1 MYSTTLF
8 SHQSRPHSRANV
20 AFRCAVLLVA
30 GFLLLSARAGA
41 APSLIL
47 HHGRIVTV
55 DDRFSIVEAV
65 AVTGDRVSAVGRNDD
80 ILSLKDGTTELVDL
94 KGAMVLPGLMDS
106 HSHPVG
112 AATTEF
118 DHPIPDIEDI
128 ASLLAYIKD
137 RTRVVPEGSLIGV
150 SQVFITRLRE
160 QRYPTKDEL
169 DSVAPRHPVAFRT
182 GPDTMLN
189 SLALQLA
196 GIDSHFALPE
206 GSPGRVERDENGN
219 PTGLVRTFSPKI
231 KAPAPRKNPSED
243 ETLELVRKLFADY
256 NSVGFTTIADR
267 GASKGNI
274 AVYSKLRDT
283 RSLSVRLRLSHTFS
297 TGAQWRTTELAIE
310 EIASHPLREPDS
322 MLQII
327 GTKVWLDGGMLTGSA
342 FMEQPWGVSKM
353 YGISD
358 PSYRGV
364 QQIPTE
370 TLQRMVRTVA
380 SKGMQFTAHSVGDA
394 AVATLL
400 GVYEEVSREL
410 PLRDTRPCITHCN
423 FMSPDSIAKASRLGA
438 VIDLQ
443 PVWFHL
449 DGATLLKQF
458 GEERLKRFQPLR
470 ALFDAGVP
478 VGGGSDHMQKIG
490 SLRSINPYNPWLG
503 MWIAVSRK
511 CRSLESPLH
520 PEGGLSRREAIQ
532 MFTINNA
539 RILLMEREAG
549 SLEPGKL
556 ADMVLIDRDVLE
568 CPIDELAGTRVL
580 KTWLGGKSVFSADGA
595 GRDPVR

>member
-1 MYSTTLF
+1 LGAAIPSFAAHVL
-8 SHQSRPHSRANV
+8 
-20 AFRCAVLLVA
+20 AVL
-30 GFLLLSARAGA
+30 FLSAASA
-41 APSLIL
+41 LPAPSLIL

-55 DDRFSIVEAV
+55 DERFSIAEAI
-65 AVTGDRVSAVGRNDD
+65 AVTGDRVTAVGSNEDV
-80 ILSLKDGTTELVDL
+80 LSLKDGATELVDL
-94 KGAMVLPGLMDS
+94 QGAMVLPGLMDS

-128 ASLLAYIKD
+128 ASLLQYINE

-160 QRYPTKDEL
+160 RRYPTREEL
-169 DSVAPRHPVAFRT
+169 DRVAPRHPVAFRT

-196 GIDSHFALPE
+196 GIDAQFALPE
-206 GSPGRVERDENGN
+206 GSPGKVERDEKGN

-231 KAPAPRKNPSED
+231 NAPAPRKSPD
-243 ETLELVRKLFADY
+243 AAETLELVRKLFADY

-274 AVYSKLRDT
+274 AVYSKLRDGD
-283 RSLSVRLRLSHTFS
+283 SLSVRLRLSHTFS

-310 EIASHPLREPDS
+310 EIAAHPLRKPDP

-342 FMEQPWGVSKM
+342 FMEQPWGVSQM

-358 PSYRGV
+358 PAYRGV

-370 TLQRMVRTVA
+370 TLVRMVRAVA

-400 GVYEEVSREL
+400 GAYEEVGREL
-410 PLRDTRPCITHCN
+410 PLRETRPCVTHCN
-423 FMSPDSIAKASRLGA
+423 FMSPDSIAKAARLGA

-443 PVWFHL
+443 PIWFHL

-458 GEERLKRFQPLR
+458 GLERLSRFQPLR
-470 ALFDAGVP
+470 ALFDARVP

-503 MWIAVSRK
+503 MWIAVSRQ
-511 CRSLESPLH
+511 CRSLDGPLH
-520 PEGGLSRREAIQ
+520 PEGGLSRKEAVRL
-532 MFTINNA
+532 FTSNNA
-539 RILLMEREAG
+539 RILLLEKEAG
-549 SLEPGKL
+549 SLEPGKF
-556 ADMVLIDRDVLE
+556 ADMVLLDRDVLE
-568 CPIDELAGTRVL
+568 CPLERLADTRVL
-580 KTWLGGKSVFSADGA
+580 KTWLGGKPVFVAEGPRQA
-595 GRDPVR
+595 PAR

>member
-1 MYSTTLF
+1 MYLNTLRSFQIRVSLWGASTF
-8 SHQSRPHSRANV
+8 KSAAYIV
-20 AFRCAVLLVA
+20 AA
-30 GFLLLSARAGA
+30 LLLSARQTGA
-41 APSLIL
+41 APTFIL

-55 DDRFSIVEAV
+55 DERFSVMEAV
-65 AVTGDRVSAVGRNDD
+65 AVTGDRVSAVGKNDE
-80 ILSLKDGTTELVDL
+80 ILLLKDATTELVDL
-94 KGAMVLPGLMDS
+94 KGAMILPGLMDS

-128 ASLLAYIKD
+128 ASLLSYIAD
-137 RTRVVPEGSLIGV
+137 RTQVVPEGSLIGV

-160 QRYPTKDEL
+160 QRYPTRDEL
-169 DSVAPRHPVAFRT
+169 DRVAPRHPVAFRT

-196 GIDSHFALPE
+196 GIDSNFALPE

-310 EIASHPLREPDS
+310 EIASHPLREPDL

-511 CRSLESPLH
+511 CRSLETPLH

-539 RILLMEREAG
+539 RILLMERETG

-556 ADMVLIDRDVLE
+556 ADMVLIDRDVLK
-568 CPIDELAGTRVL
+568 CPIDQLAGTRVL
-580 KTWLGGKSVFSADGA
+580 KTWLGGKPVFSADGA

>member
-1 MYSTTLF
+1 MNPSIPTR
-8 SHQSRPHSRANV
+8 SRPRPAQTR
-20 AFRCAVLLVA
+20 FRLRSLVTQCFA
-30 GFLLLSARAGA
+30 ALCLSATSALA

-55 DDRFSIVEAV
+55 DGSFSIAEAM
-65 AVTGDRVSAVGRNDD
+65 AVTGERISAVGKNED
-80 ILSLKDGTTELVDL
+80 ILSLKDSTTELVDL

-118 DHPIPDIEDI
+118 DHPIPDISDI
-128 ASLLAYIKD
+128 PSLLSYISE
-137 RTRVVPEGSLIGV
+137 RARVVPEGSQIGI

-160 QRYPTKDEL
+160 QRYPTREEL
-169 DSVAPRHPVAFRT
+169 DRVAPRHPVAFRT

-189 SLALQLA
+189 SLAMKLA
-196 GIDSHFALPE
+196 GIDSKFVLPE
-206 GSPGRVERDENGN
+206 GSPGRVEKDAEGN
-219 PTGLVRTFSPKI
+219 PTGLVRSFSPKI
-231 KAPAPRKNPSED
+231 NAPAPRKNPNET
-243 ETLELVRKLFADY
+243 ETLEMVRKLFSDY

-274 AVYSKLRDT
+274 AVYSKLKESN
-283 RSLSVRLRLSHTFS
+283 SLSVRLRLSHTFA
-297 TGAQWRTTELAIE
+297 TGAQWRSTELAIE
-310 EIASHPLREPDS
+310 EIAAHPLRKPDP

-342 FMEQPWGVSKM
+342 FMEQPWGVSQI

-358 PSYRGV
+358 PAYRGV

-370 TLQRMVRTVA
+370 TLVRMVRTVA
-380 SKGMQFTAHSVGDA
+380 SKGLQFTAHSVGDG

-400 GVYEEVSREL
+400 AAYEEVGRDL

-423 FMSPDSIAKASRLGA
+423 FMSPVSIAKAARLGA

-443 PVWFHL
+443 PIWFHL

-458 GEERLKRFQPLR
+458 GNERLTRFQPLR
-470 ALFDAGVP
+470 ALFDANVP

-503 MWIAVSRK
+503 MWIAVARK
-511 CRSLESPLH
+511 CRSLEAPLH
-520 PEGGLSRREAIQ
+520 PEGGISRKEAIQ

-539 RILLMEREAG
+539 KILLLEKEAG

-556 ADMVLIDRDVLE
+556 ADMILLDRDVME
-568 CPIDELAGTRVL
+568 CPIDQLADTRVL
-580 KTWLGGKSVFSADGA
+580 KTWLGGRPVFASDATPKGV
-595 GRDPVR
+595 GK

>member
-1 MYSTTLF
+1 MYLTTLF
-8 SHQSRPHSRANV
+8 SHRSRLPSRAKS
-20 AFRCAVLLVA
+20 ACSFTARIMAVLLLFAA
-30 GFLLLSARAGA
+30 GSVA

-55 DDRFSIVEAV
+55 DERFSIVEAI
-65 AVTGDRVSAVGRNDD
+65 AVTGDRISAVGRNED
-80 ILSLKDGTTELVDL
+80 ILSLKDGGTELVDL
-94 KGAMVLPGLMDS
+94 KGAMILPGLMDS

-128 ASLLAYIKD
+128 ASLLDYIAE
-137 RTRVVPEGSLIGV
+137 RTRVVPEGSLIGI

-160 QRYPTKDEL
+160 QRYPTREEL
-169 DSVAPRHPVAFRT
+169 DRIAPRHPVAFRT

-231 KAPAPRKNPSED
+231 NAPAPRRNPNE
-243 ETLELVRKLFADY
+243 EQTLELVRKLFADY

-274 AVYSKLRDT
+274 AVYSKLRDAQ
-283 RSLSVRLRLSHTFS
+283 SLSVRLRLSHTFS
-297 TGAQWRTTELAIE
+297 SGAQWRTTELAIE
-310 EIASHPLREPDS
+310 EIASHPLRKPDP

-342 FMEQPWGVSKM
+342 YMEQPWGVSKM

-358 PSYRGV
+358 PAYRGV

-423 FMSPDSIAKASRLGA
+423 FMSPESIAKAARLGA

-443 PVWFHL
+443 PIWFHL

-458 GEERLKRFQPLR
+458 GEERLSRFQPLR

-490 SLRSINPYNPWLG
+490 GLRSINPYNPWLG

-511 CRSLESPLH
+511 CRSLPTPLD
-520 PEGGLSRREAIQ
+520 PEGGLTRKEAIQ

-539 RILLMEREAG
+539 RILLLDKDAG

-556 ADMVLIDRDVLE
+556 ADMVLLDRDVLE
-568 CPIDELAGTRVL
+568 CPIEQLAHTRVL
-580 KTWLGGKSVFSADGA
+580 KTWLGGKAVFSADNAERSA
-595 GRDPVR
+595 GK

>member
-1 MYSTTLF
+1 
-8 SHQSRPHSRANV
+8 
-20 AFRCAVLLVA
+20 
-30 GFLLLSARAGA
+30 
-41 APSLIL
+41 
-47 HHGRIVTV
+47 
-55 DDRFSIVEAV
+55 
-65 AVTGDRVSAVGRNDD
+65 VSAVGRNDD

-196 GIDSHFALPE
+196 GIDSNFALPE

-310 EIASHPLREPDS
+310 EIASHPLREPDL

-511 CRSLESPLH
+511 CRSLETPLH

-539 RILLMEREAG
+539 RILLMEKEAG

-568 CPIDELAGTRVL
+568 CPLEKLADTRVL
-580 KTWLGGKSVFSADGA
+580 KTWLGGKPVFSADGT
-595 GRDPVR
+595 GNNSDR

>member
-1 MYSTTLF
+1 
-8 SHQSRPHSRANV
+8 
-20 AFRCAVLLVA
+20 
-30 GFLLLSARAGA
+30 
-41 APSLIL
+41 
-47 HHGRIVTV
+47 
-55 DDRFSIVEAV
+55 
-65 AVTGDRVSAVGRNDD
+65 
-80 ILSLKDGTTELVDL
+80 
-94 KGAMVLPGLMDS
+94 
-106 HSHPVG
+106 
-112 AATTEF
+112 
-118 DHPIPDIEDI
+118 
-128 ASLLAYIKD
+128 
-137 RTRVVPEGSLIGV
+137 
-150 SQVFITRLRE
+150 
-160 QRYPTKDEL
+160 
-169 DSVAPRHPVAFRT
+169 
-182 GPDTMLN
+182 
-189 SLALQLA
+189 
-196 GIDSHFALPE
+196 
-206 GSPGRVERDENGN
+206 
-219 PTGLVRTFSPKI
+219 
-231 KAPAPRKNPSED
+231 
-243 ETLELVRKLFADY
+243 
-256 NSVGFTTIADR
+256 
-267 GASKGNI
+267 
-274 AVYSKLRDT
+274 
-283 RSLSVRLRLSHTFS
+283 
-297 TGAQWRTTELAIE
+297 
-310 EIASHPLREPDS
+310 
-322 MLQII
+322 
-327 GTKVWLDGGMLTGSA
+327 
-342 FMEQPWGVSKM
+342 M

-511 CRSLESPLH
+511 CRSLETPLH

-539 RILLMEREAG
+539 RILLMEKEAG

-568 CPIDELAGTRVL
+568 CPLEKLADTRVL
-580 KTWLGGKSVFSADGA
+580 KTWLGGKPVFSADGT
-595 GRDPVR
+595 GNNSDR

>member
-1 MYSTTLF
+1 MYLNTLRSFQIRVSLWGASTFKSAAYIVT
-8 SHQSRPHSRANV
+8 A
-20 AFRCAVLLVA
+20 
-30 GFLLLSARAGA
+30 LLLSARQTGA
-41 APSLIL
+41 APTFIL

-55 DDRFSIVEAV
+55 DERFSVMEAI
-65 AVTGDRVSAVGRNDD
+65 AVTGDRVSAVGKNDE
-80 ILSLKDGTTELVDL
+80 ILLLKDATTELVDL
-94 KGAMVLPGLMDS
+94 KGAMILPGLMDS

-128 ASLLAYIKD
+128 ASLLSYIAD
-137 RTRVVPEGSLIGV
+137 RTQVVPEGSLIGV

-160 QRYPTKDEL
+160 QRYPTREEL
-169 DSVAPRHPVAFRT
+169 DRVAPRHPVAFRT

-196 GIDSHFALPE
+196 GIDSNFALPE
-206 GSPGRVERDENGN
+206 GSPGRVERDENGT

-231 KAPAPRKNPSED
+231 NAPAPRKNPTED
-243 ETLELVRKLFADY
+243 QTLELVRKLFADY

-283 RSLSVRLRLSHTFS
+283 HSLSLRLRLSHTFS

-310 EIASHPLREPDS
+310 EIASHPLRKPDQ

-342 FMEQPWGVSKM
+342 YMEQPWGVSKM

-370 TLQRMVRTVA
+370 TLQRMVRAVA
-380 SKGMQFTAHSVGDA
+380 SKDMQFTAHSVGDA

-423 FMSPDSIAKASRLGA
+423 FMSPDSIANAARLGA

-443 PVWFHL
+443 PIWFHL

-458 GEERLKRFQPLR
+458 GQERLTRFQPLR

-490 SLRSINPYNPWLG
+490 SFRSINPYNPWLA

-511 CRSLESPLH
+511 CRSLPTPLH
-520 PEGGLSRREAIQ
+520 PEGGLSRKEAIQ

-539 RILLMEREAG
+539 RILLLEKEAG

-556 ADMVLIDRDVLE
+556 ADMVLLDRDVLE
-568 CPIDELAGTRVL
+568 CPLEKLADTRVL
-580 KTWLGGKSVFSADGA
+580 KTWLGGKPVFSADGTGKNS
-595 GRDPVR
+595 GR

>member
-1 MYSTTLF
+1 MPL
-8 SHQSRPHSRANV
+8 RAGSP
-20 AFRCAVLLVA
+20 FPILVA
-30 GFLLLSARAGA
+30 SLAVSLLCSAADAQA
-41 APSLIL
+41 APSMIL

-55 DDRFSIVEAV
+55 DGPFSIAEAI
-65 AVTGDRVSAVGRNDD
+65 AVTGDRISAVGNNADV
-80 ILSLKDGTTELVDL
+80 LPLADGSTEVVDL

-118 DHPIPDIEDI
+118 DHPIPDIGDI
-128 ASLLAYIKD
+128 ASLLSYINE
-137 RTRVVPEGSLIGV
+137 RTRVVPDGSIIGIN
-150 SQVFITRLRE
+150 QVFITRLRE
-160 QRYPTKDEL
+160 QRYPTREEL
-169 DSVAPRHPVAFRT
+169 DRVAPRHPVVFRT

-189 SLALQLA
+189 SLALKMA
-196 GIDSHFALPE
+196 GIDSKFVLPE
-206 GSPGRVERDENGN
+206 GSPGRVERDGDGN
-219 PTGLVRTFSPKI
+219 PTGLVRSFSPKI
-231 KAPAPRKNPSED
+231 DAPAPRKNPNED
-243 ETLELVRKLFADY
+243 ETLDLVRKLFYDY
-256 NSVGFTTIADR
+256 NSAGFATIADR

-274 AVYSKLRDT
+274 SVYSKLRDT
-283 RSLSVRLRLSHTFS
+283 NSLSVRLRLSHTFS
-297 TGAQWRTTELAIE
+297 TGARWRSTELAIE
-310 EIASHPLREPDS
+310 EIAAHPLCKPDT

-342 FMEQPWGVSKM
+342 FMEKPWGVSQI

-370 TLQRMVRTVA
+370 TLVRMVRTVA
-380 SKGMQFTAHSVGDA
+380 GKGLQFTAHSVGDG

-400 GVYEEVSREL
+400 AAYEEAGREL
-410 PLRDTRPCITHCN
+410 PLRKTRPCITHCN
-423 FMSPDSIAKASRLGA
+423 FISPESIAKAAQLGA

-443 PVWFHL
+443 PIWFHL

-458 GEERLKRFQPLR
+458 GLERLSRFQPLR

-503 MWIAVSRK
+503 MWIAVARK
-511 CRSLESPLH
+511 CRSMDAPLH
-520 PEGGLSRREAIQ
+520 AEGGLSRTEAIQ
-532 MFTINNA
+532 LYTINNA
-539 RILLMEREAG
+539 RVLLLDKETG

-556 ADMVLIDRDVLE
+556 ADMILVDRDVLD
-568 CPIDELAGTRVL
+568 CPLEKLADTRVL
-580 KTWLGGKSVFSADGA
+580 KTWLGGRTVFTAENAATPSVK
-595 GRDPVR
+595 